1 MWMKLQMYTDSEENK
16 SKQNIVSATHLLMII
31 SPLPQ

>member
-1 MWMKLQMYTDSEENK
+1 MKLQMYTDSEENK
-16 SKQNIVSATHLLMII
+16 NKQNIVSVTHLLMII